1 MSFRRAGRRGQD
13 RSKSARSLGR
23 GLVRGLQSLWAM
35 SALAD
40 TDPRLPVAP
49 PTAELHDA
57 ARPRPTFYL
66 RAAAGLR
73 LPPRAELVPLL
84 QRHVLETLG
93 GWVQLVILELI
104 ADGSVEWHADVS
116 AALAR
121 PRVVTA
127 SMDGSVLPFPRLSVS
142 AERGAARVCEGPSQL
157 LVVRCVDRRGPR
169 RPGLWA
175 ALIVAE
181 ALAAILGGE
190 LVDLG
195 VGAIGGRPRPR
206 PPADARVRVV
216 DHLRLPSTAS
226 AGRRRWLSTRGME
239 RFGLPE
245 LELASVPE
253 AWVERGAQ
261 LLLGV
266 AQHLVDSAWTPPPTG
281 ARGGRRRELL
291 LTLGELH
298 WALGG
303 DALGVPTTRGRGW
316 TRVGLELAFA
326 RSWPARIRVVPPIDA
341 RPWQNM
347 GAWIDSVWIDLFG
360 PPPAVRS
367 RLGATGS

>member
-1 MSFRRAGRRGQD
+1 
-13 RSKSARSLGR
+13 
-23 GLVRGLQSLWAM
+23 M

-49 PTAELHDA
+49 PAAEPHEA
-57 ARPRPTFYL
+57 ARPQPTFYL

-116 AALAR
+116 ASLAR
-121 PRVVTA
+121 PRVEAA
-127 SMDGSVLPFPRLSVS
+127 SKGGTVLAFPRLSVS
-142 AERGAARVCEGPSQL
+142 GRRVCGASSQL
-157 LVVRCVDRRGPR
+157 FVVRCVDRRGPR

-195 VGAIGGRPRPR
+195 VGALGGPPRPR

-216 DHLRLPSTAS
+216 HHLRLPSTAG

-245 LELASVPE
+245 LELAELPE

-266 AQHLVDSAWTPPPTG
+266 AQHLVDSAWTPPPTP